1 MTGKEALEIV
11 KWGGVGYSYE
21 TYLEAQKLLIK
32 DLEILEFIKT
42 HYEMNGFHELIPLYL
57 DDDDAYEKYNE
68 LERWLK

>member
-42 HYEMNGFHELIPLYL
+42 HYEMNGFNELIPKY
-57 DDDDAYEKYNE
+57 DDDIKKFNE
-68 LERWLK
+68 LEEWLKK